1 MDEIYKENAKLVYHF
16 LYSMCHDENLAEE
29 LTQETFLKAYQ
40 SLERYDNS
48 CKIST
53 WLCQIAKHML
63 YQYYD
68 KHKREIPSSD
78 WIESEECISHAD
90 ETFNFQNANSTEQ
103 NVFNRIELVDV
114 LKAMQK
120 LPDQIR
126 EVIYLRVST
135 ELSFAEIGDILGR
148 SENWARVNFFRG
160 KELLLKERQKHE

>member
-1 MDEIYKENAKLVYHF
+1 MDEIYHENAKLIYLF
-16 LYSMCHDENLAEE
+16 LYSKCHDENLAEE

-40 SLERYDNS
+40 SLERFDNS

-78 WIESEECISHAD
+78 WIDSEENI
-90 ETFNFQNANSTEQ
+90 NFQIINSAEQ
-103 NVFNRIELVDV
+103 KVLDKIEVVDV
-114 LKAMQK
+114 LKDMQK
-120 LPDQIR
+120 LPEQMR
-126 EVIYLRVST
+126 EVMYLRIST
-135 ELSFAEIGDILGR
+135 ELSFTEIGDILGR
-148 SENWARVNFFRG
+148 SENWARVNFYRG